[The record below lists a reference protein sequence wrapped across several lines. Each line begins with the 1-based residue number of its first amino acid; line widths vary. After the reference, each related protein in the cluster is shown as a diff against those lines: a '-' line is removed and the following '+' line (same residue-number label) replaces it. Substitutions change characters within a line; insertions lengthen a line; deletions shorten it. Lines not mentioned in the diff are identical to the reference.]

1 MVATIIPNNMEQD
14 LLVAA
19 LLILPRKALGGV
31 FAQRSRRVA
40 PEVDPFTNIVF
51 VLLDLCNRHSS
62 SSI

>member
-1 MVATIIPNNMEQD
+1 MRNIPNNMEQD

-31 FAQRSRRVA
+31 FAQRGRRVA
-40 PEVDPFTNIVF
+40 PEVDTFTNIVF